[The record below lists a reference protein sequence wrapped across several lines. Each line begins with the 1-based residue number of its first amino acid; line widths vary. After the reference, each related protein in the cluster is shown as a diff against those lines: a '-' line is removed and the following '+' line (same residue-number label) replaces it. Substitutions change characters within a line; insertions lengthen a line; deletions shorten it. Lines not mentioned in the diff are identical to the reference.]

1 MRGTG
6 VHIPAPAH
14 RHDGQP
20 ERACDYAREALD
32 LLEITW
38 YATGM
43 ERVRDV
49 RRALTPWQ
57 HERCV
62 RGLDDQLCRWS
73 TAVSALGR

>member
-6 VHIPAPAH
+6 VHIPPLAH
-14 RHDGQP
+14 RHDEQP
-20 ERACDYAREALD
+20 ERACDDAREALD

-49 RRALTPWQ
+49 RRTLTPWQ

-62 RGLDDQLCRWS
+62 RDLDDQLYRWS
-73 TAVSALGR
+73 TTVSALGR